1 MARSSWMAITMA
13 VCLVCGANAVRAQT
27 PPPPPGWVVIPV
39 DEYRELRTRAG
50 QSPPSAAA
58 AEAAFTRLDYTL
70 RVDGDVVVGRA
81 SLVIDVLGTGW
92 AAVPL
97 PAGLAVREARLDGQP
112 LVIAAGPPPTVHLSR
127 AGRATLD
134 LDVVFTPT
142 TAAGVDTITL
152 PASTAAVTRVAL
164 GVAGTTHVVTA
175 AGGVVVDR
183 TAADDTT
190 TWTVHGRAATPLALS
205 WARRRADPRANEPLR
220 LRARLDAV
228 AGLRDTLL
236 QVVTTVDVEV
246 LQGAT
251 RDVTLAVPTGV
262 TVTGVTGPLV
272 DDWRLDGAWLRVT
285 LLEPVSSTTTCVVRS
300 ESRLASSPDVV
311 VPMLRVPAA
320 DRESGRISVD
330 VGGEAEVVASNA
342 TGLEGLDAGAGA
354 ISPRARAFQFTALAG
369 TAERR
374 LALTIAR
381 YVPEAVPVATVDEAR
396 YRVLASADGSRLVE
410 AQYLVRN
417 NQRSGLTVTLPP
429 GARLWQAMLGDRR
442 LRPGVVDG
450 ARVLVPLDAAPAGT
464 APAAVVVSL
473 VYLDRAGAWVDDAS
487 VRLVL
492 PAIDLPVART
502 GLLLHHP
509 PSVRLDIETAGAFR
523 VTDDLG
529 PFAQPMSAPRPAVR
543 PAAVDD
549 TRSGAPADVV
559 TLVARLRRE
568 QTRRPA
574 ASRDGEFAFPGI
586 GPAVFLRSELTAEA
600 EPPALTVVL
609 RSSR

>member
-13 VCLVCGANAVRAQT
+13 VCLVGDADAVRAQT

-58 AEAAFTRLDYTL
+58 ADAAFTRLDYTL

-81 SLVIDVLGTGW
+81 SLVIDVLGSGW

-97 PAGLAVREARLDGQP
+97 PSGLAVREARLDGQP
-112 LVIAAGPPPTVHLSR
+112 LVIAPGPPPTVHLSR

-134 LDVVFTPT
+134 LDVVFTPV

-152 PASTAAVTRVAL
+152 PPSTAAVTRVAL
-164 GVAGTTHVVTA
+164 TVTGTTHVVTA
-175 AGGVVVDR
+175 TGGVVADR
-183 TAADDTT
+183 APTDDAT
-190 TWTVHGRAATPLALS
+190 TWTVHGQAATPLALS

-220 LRARLDAV
+220 LRTRLDAV

-236 QVVTTVDVEV
+236 QVVTTIDVEV
-246 LQGAT
+246 LQGVT
-251 RDVTLAVPTGV
+251 RDVTLAVPAGV
-262 TVTGVTGPLV
+262 TVTGVSGPLV
-272 DDWRLDGAWLRVT
+272 DDWRLDQGTLRIS

-300 ESRLASSPDVV
+300 ESRLPASPDVAV
-311 VPMLRVPAA
+311 SMLRAPAA
-320 DRESGRISVD
+320 DRETGRISVD
-330 VGGEAEVVASNA
+330 VGSEAEVVASSA
-342 TGLEGLDAGAGA
+342 TGLEGLDASATA
-354 ISPRARAFQFTALAG
+354 TSPRARAFQFTPLAG

-396 YRVLASADGSRLVE
+396 YRVLASAEGALLVE

-417 NQRSGLTVTLPP
+417 NQRGALTVTLPA
-429 GARLWQAMLGDRR
+429 GARVWLARVGDRR
-442 LRPGVVDG
+442 LRPGAVDG
-450 ARVLVPLDAAPAGT
+450 VRVLLPLDAAPAGGDP
-464 APAAVVVSL
+464 AAAVVTL
-473 VYLDRAGAWVDDAS
+473 VYLDRGAAWVDDAAIR
-487 VRLVL
+487 VML
-492 PAIDLPVART
+492 PAIDLPIART
-502 GLLLHHP
+502 GVVLHHP
-509 PSVRLDIETAGAFR
+509 PSVRLEVEAAGPFR
-523 VTDDLG
+523 ITDDLG
-529 PFAQPMSAPRPAVR
+529 PFAQPMSAPRPAAAR
-543 PAAVDD
+543 PAVDD
-549 TRSGAPADVV
+549 TRSGASADAL

-568 QTRRPA
+568 QA
-574 ASRDGEFAFPGI
+574 AGPQPTSGTFDFPTV

-600 EPPALTVVL
+600 QSPALSFVL